1 MSRLEAI
8 DGSSWEDF
16 VGSPVAVLV
25 LGKSDCPACAQW
37 SSELE
42 AHLGDASRWP
52 EVRFGKVLLDTPG
65 LAGFKRANP
74 WLADLDDLPST
85 QIYLRGERVKS
96 FAGGGVYRLE
106 SRLRRI
112 AVTG

>member
-1 MSRLEAI
+1 
-8 DGSSWEDF
+8 
-16 VGSPVAVLV
+16 
-25 LGKSDCPACAQW
+25 
-37 SSELE
+37 
-42 AHLGDASRWP
+42 
-52 EVRFGKVLLDTPG
+52 

-85 QIYLRGERVKS
+85 QIHVRGERVKS
-96 FAGGGVYRLE
+96 FAGGGVSRLE